1 MALWTQDDGVDPE
14 RSGIS
19 KKQSDVV
26 DVSDP
31 VADQDR
37 RVFFRIWDDVV
48 ECAFLDRRTYST
60 GKHASVQIETGDRSD
75 DLLVGD
81 EKRGFR

>member
-37 RVFFRIWDDVV
+37 RVFFRIW
-48 ECAFLDRRTYST
+48 
-60 GKHASVQIETGDRSD
+60 
-75 DLLVGD
+75 
-81 EKRGFR
+81 